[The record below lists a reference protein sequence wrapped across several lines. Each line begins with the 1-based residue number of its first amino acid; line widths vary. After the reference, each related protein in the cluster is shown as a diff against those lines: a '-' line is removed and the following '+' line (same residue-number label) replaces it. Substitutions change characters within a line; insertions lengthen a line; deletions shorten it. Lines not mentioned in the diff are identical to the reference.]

1 MTVPASAPGEPDP
14 TLDSIDRVARR
25 ARRLIYGAAGGLMAI
40 GLLSLGLGIDAWP
53 TSIGALWQALRDTPT
68 DSGALLIVAPPIAF
82 VGTALFLRRS
92 RRLATGEARRLAR
105 GHLGI
110 AAMALLYALG
120 LALGGWQ
127 QATSTRL
134 DFQQERL
141 AQQVAVARLKARQ
154 IDDWAHERMMN
165 LRFLGSSLRAMPLD
179 DANTSPE
186 IRQLIELTL
195 AQFLAANPERI
206 AVGLF
211 LPDGRPLVSAGYFPA
226 TQAEDLARQVA
237 AAARGRD
244 VSAGPVVAGGAGPRG
259 LSIPFFAPIDAT
271 PPGKPVEKL
280 VVMSLIDPTLGVL
293 KGFGDW
299 PTPSQSSELEL
310 IYRAGDEVVHIVP
323 GREFEA
329 AAPLSLRNAVQNG
342 QLVGAQA
349 VQTGQAVW
357 DATDHHGQR
366 VLAASYRTSV
376 FPWIVVAKTDYREA
390 MQPLEW
396 ETRKLW
402 TMIWALVLLGGLF
415 ALALGAQLTMADA
428 LQRLRSRS
436 V

>member
-1 MTVPASAPGEPDP
+1 MV
-14 TLDSIDRVARR
+14 
-25 ARRLIYGAAGGLMAI
+25 I

-53 TSIGALWQALRDTPT
+53 TSATALWQSLRDAPS
-68 DSGALLIVAPPIAF
+68 DSSSLLIIAPPVAF
-82 VGTALFLRRS
+82 IGTALFLRRS

-105 GHLGI
+105 GHLWI

-120 LALGGWQ
+120 MALGGWQ

-134 DFQQERL
+134 DFQRERL
-141 AQQVAVARLKARQ
+141 IQQVAVARLKARQ

-179 DANTSPE
+179 DAGTSPE
-186 IRQLIELTL
+186 IRQLVELTL

-211 LPDGRPLVSAGYFPA
+211 LPNGKPLVAAGYFPA
-226 TQAEDLARQVA
+226 AHAEDLARQVA
-237 AAARGRD
+237 GAAQRRD
-244 VSAGPVVAGGAGPRG
+244 VSIGPILAGGAGPRG

-280 VVMSLIDPTLGVL
+280 VVVSLIDPTLGVL
-293 KGFGDW
+293 KGFGNW

-310 IYRAGDEVVHIVP
+310 IYRSGDEVVHIVP
-323 GREFEA
+323 GHAFET
-329 AAPLSLRNAVQNG
+329 AAPLTLRNAVQNDR
-342 QLVGAQA
+342 LVGAQA
-349 VQTGQAVW
+349 VRTGQGVW

-366 VLAASYRTSV
+366 VLAASYHTTV

-390 MQPLEW
+390 MQPVDE

-428 LQRLRSRS
+428 LQRLRQRTS
-436 V
+436 